1 MTMLIEVKCN
11 LCGEDDFKVLGNVVI
26 SPLGG
31 ESKLVKCKRC
41 GLVYVNPRHNE
52 EEEKRFYVSE
62 YFESDPIEVWEVER
76 NRIFKHN
83 LKTLERYKKTG
94 RLLDLGCGMGQ
105 FLKMAKDN
113 GWDVIGIDISPSA
126 IEYARRTFNIEII
139 ESSLKDANFEEDFF
153 DVVSSWNTI
162 DQLCDPLGELK
173 ETYRILKSG
182 GIVSIRVS
190 NVKFHIFFRN
200 IIKFIGKINY
210 IWVDTEK
217 PPVFHNYM
225 FSPKTITAMLKKAG
239 FYNIAI
245 LNSRLSIRNAIFEEL
260 IFLICQAIYYLTF
273 KRLVIT
279 PSLLIFAQKG
289 ELC

>member
-1 MTMLIEVKCN
+1 MLINVRCN
-11 LCGEDDFKVLGNVVI
+11 LCEADDFKVLKKVII

-41 GLVYVNPRHNE
+41 GLVYVNPRHDE

-62 YFESDPIEVWEVER
+62 YFERGTVETWMLER

-83 LKTLERYKKTG
+83 LKLIEG
-94 RLLDLGCGMGQ
+94 RKRSGKLLDLGCGMGA
-105 FLKMAKDN
+105 FLKAAKDN
-113 GWDVIGIDISPSA
+113 GWDVTGIDISRPA
-126 IEYARRTFNIEII
+126 IDYTRRTFGTDVI
-139 ESSLKDANFEEDFF
+139 ESSLKDANFEGKFF

-200 IIKFIGKINY
+200 IIEFIGKINY

-239 FYNIAI
+239 FDNIAI
-245 LNSRLSIRNAIFEEL
+245 LNSRLSIKNAIFEQV
-260 IFLICQAIYYLTF
+260 IFLVCQAIYYLTF
-273 KRLVIT
+273 KRLVTT